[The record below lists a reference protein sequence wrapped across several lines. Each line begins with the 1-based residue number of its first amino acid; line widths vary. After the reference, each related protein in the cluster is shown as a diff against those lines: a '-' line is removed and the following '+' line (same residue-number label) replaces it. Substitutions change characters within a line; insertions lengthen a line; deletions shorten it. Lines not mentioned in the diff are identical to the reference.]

1 MSIEPQ
7 FFKNLLYSLPIGTA
21 VSSPDPM
28 ALTTA
33 GTQPS
38 LGEVAGIPLP
48 ATTVD
53 NWPQIQG
60 FKAQSDDLLIC
71 TYPKSGSC
79 GLGRQAP
86 SGPRSLDECLWGSEG
101 PAFLPQGQA
110 PQGA

>member
-1 MSIEPQ
+1 MNMEPQ

-53 NWPQIQG
+53 NWHQIQG
-60 FKAQSDDLLIC
+60 FEAQSDDLLIC

-79 GLGRQAP
+79 GLGRQPP
-86 SGPRSLDECLWGSEG
+86 SGSQSLEGCLCGSEG
-101 PAFLPQGQA
+101 PALLPQGQA
-110 PQGA
+110 PWGA